1 MPQAEVTARSLR
13 LQWVPGNDGA
23 SPVRFFSLQLREL
36 PAGTWHTYPAS
47 LGHDATSCQVERY
60 GLGSALLSHPEGL
73 PISSWASSPQA
84 PPHTHT
90 LDLLHF
96 RLRPFTSYKLRL
108 RATNDIGDSDYSA
121 ETEAVTTLQDG
132 E

>member
-73 PISSWASSPQA
+73 PISSWASSSQA

-90 LDLLHF
+90 PWTCCILGCVPSH
-96 RLRPFTSYKLRL
+96 PTSCAFEPPMTLGTVTIVLRL
-108 RATNDIGDSDYSA
+108 R
-121 ETEAVTTLQDG
+121 Q
-132 E
+132 